1 MVVVRWN
8 DATHGADLRGR
19 VAQGEV
25 RLDQLDPTTLWN
37 LAVAH
42 YSETIPEGQNARQT
56 VTARFRRIL
65 QRIRSE
71 LDLQGARRIA
81 GGGKKFS

>member
-1 MVVVRWN
+1 MVVRWN
-8 DATHGADLRGR
+8 DSTHGADLRGR

-25 RLDQLDPTTLWN
+25 RLDQLDPATLWN

-42 YSETIPEGQNARQT
+42 YSETIPEGQNAKQT

-65 QRIRSE
+65 QQIRSE
-71 LDLQGARRIA
+71 LEFQGARRRA
-81 GGGKKFS
+81 GGGKEFS